1 MWVEYVFM
9 GIMLGMSLVAGY
21 VFFERLFFYRRVDI
35 SSFSTRAGLERGL
48 TKGLYIIA
56 SVASN
61 APYVGLL
68 GTVIGI
74 MHTFQVM
81 GKEGIGD
88 TLRIMVG
95 LALALKATAMGLLV
109 AIPAGIAYNYLL
121 RRARDLLYQ
130 WEDTRQKEGP
140 KT

>member
-35 SSFSTRAGLERGL
+35 SSFSTRAGLEREL
-48 TKGLYIIA
+48 TKGLYIVA

-74 MHTFQVM
+74 MHSSSSYRKIFHRTRFCRQ
-81 GKEGIGD
+81 GD
-88 TLRIMVG
+88 YKLPCEPQENIPRTYYVRI
-95 LALALKATAMGLLV
+95 LL
-109 AIPAGIAYNYLL
+109 IP
-121 RRARDLLYQ
+121 
-130 WEDTRQKEGP
+130 TP
-140 KT
+140 

>member
-35 SSFSTRAGLERGL
+35 SSFSTRAGLEREL

-109 AIPAGIAYNYLL
+109 TIPAGIAYNYLL

>member
-35 SSFSTRAGLERGL
+35 SSFSTRAGLEREL

-68 GTVIGI
+68 GTVLGI
-74 MHTFQVM
+74 MQTFHTM

-88 TLRIMVG
+88 TLKIMVG
-95 LALALKATAMGLLV
+95 LALALKATALGLLV
-109 AIPAGIAYNYLL
+109 AIPATLLYNYLV
-121 RRARDLLYQ
+121 RRAREILYD
-130 WEDTRQKEGP
+130 WEERHAGKGD
-140 KT
+140 